1 MTVHCRIAGSRYY
14 DSVTLM
20 NVARDLQDSLGIEDA
35 ALLMGTEANKG
46 LLQQTGLLTKEAEAA
61 TPNDLIIALKGNKK
75 GIEAALERVESL
87 LTRPSRA
94 ESGTQDYLPQTLRTA
109 VRAQADANLAVIS
122 VAGPY
127 AAAESMDALRA
138 GLNVL
143 LFSDNVPIEDELV
156 LKRYAVE
163 HDLLLMGP
171 GAGTSILNGVAL
183 GFANVVPSGSVGIIS
198 AAGTGLQ
205 EVSCILAREGVGVS
219 QGIGVGG
226 RDLTDEIDGLMTLH
240 ALKALQD
247 DPDTGVIVAIS
258 KIPSPTVAQKV
269 LTKLN
274 SSNKPSVVIFMGE
287 SNSGSQT
294 KETIQ
299 EGLYLANTLEEAAL
313 IAASLARDEGVKR
326 VQSRL
331 EKQSQKL
338 EAQART
344 IVAQLKPDQKYLRG
358 LFSGGTLC
366 EEAMRIWG
374 VKVGP
379 VWSNAPLNPEYT
391 LTDSHKSVEH
401 CAVDLGEEEFTVGR
415 PHPMID
421 HDLRIRRL
429 YQEAQDSSVA
439 LIQMDVVLGYGAHPD
454 PASELA
460 PAIEKA
466 RNIAEKEG
474 RTLTIVISITGTEGD
489 PQGLDRQR
497 KAFEE
502 SGAVVAESNAA
513 ASTLVAAIV
522 HLHAST

>member
-1 MTVHCRIAGSRYY
+1 MTKHCLILTSRYY

-20 NVARDLQDSLGIEDA
+20 NVARDLQDTLGVEDA
-35 ALLMGTEANKG
+35 ALLMGTDANKG
-46 LLQQTGLLTKEAEAA
+46 LLQQTDLLTAVAEGA

-75 GIEAALERVESL
+75 GIKAALERVEIL
-87 LTRPSRA
+87 LTRSSRS
-94 ESGTQDYLPQTLRTA
+94 ESGSQKWNPKTLRTA
-109 VRAQADANLAVIS
+109 IRTQGDANLAVIS
-122 VAGPY
+122 VAGRY

-143 LFSDNVPIEDELV
+143 LFSDNVPIEDELA

-163 HDLLLMGP
+163 HDLFLMGP

-183 GFANVVPSGSVGIIS
+183 GFANALPSGPVGIVS

-226 RDLTDEIDGLMTLH
+226 RDLSDEIDGLMTLH

-247 DPDTGVIVAIS
+247 DPDTEVIVAIS

-269 LTKLN
+269 LTKLTSN
-274 SSNKPSVVIFMGE
+274 NKPSVVIFMGE
-287 SNSGSQT
+287 SLSSSKT
-294 KETIQ
+294 KKAIH

-313 IAASLARDEGVKR
+313 AAAALARKENVEQVVFHLEEQKRKLEGRAREIV
-326 VQSRL
+326 SRL
-331 EKQSQKL
+331 QPE
-338 EAQART
+338 
-344 IVAQLKPDQKYLRG
+344 QKYLRG

-366 EEAMRIWG
+366 EEAMRIWEAE
-374 VKVGP
+374 VGP

-391 LTDSHKSVEH
+391 LPDSHKSSEH
-401 CAVDLGEEEFTVGR
+401 TAVDLGEEEFTVGR

-429 YQEAQDSSVA
+429 YHEAQDPNVA

-454 PASELA
+454 PASALA

-466 RNIAEKEG
+466 RAIAEKDG
-474 RTLTIVISITGTEGD
+474 RALAVVLSITGTKGD
-489 PQGLDRQR
+489 PQGFDRQR
-497 KAFEE
+497 DAFEKC
-502 SGAVVAESNAA
+502 GAIVAESNAA
-513 ASTLVAAIV
+513 ASILAAMII
-522 HLHAST
+522 HLHALT

>member
-1 MTVHCRIAGSRYY
+1 MTVRCRIVGSRYY

-20 NVARDLQDSLGIEDA
+20 NVARDLQDTSGVDDA

-46 LLQQTGLLTKEAEAA
+46 LLQQTGLLTKEAEGA

-75 GIEAALERVESL
+75 GIETALERVEFL
-87 LTRPSRA
+87 LTRSSSVD
-94 ESGTQDYLPQTLRTA
+94 SGSQDFHPRTLRTA
-109 VRAQADANLAVIS
+109 IRAQADANLAVIS

-143 LFSDNVPIEDELV
+143 LFSDNVSIEDELA
-156 LKRYAVE
+156 LKIYAVE

-171 GAGTSILNGVAL
+171 GAGTAILNGVAL
-183 GFANVVPSGSVGIIS
+183 GFANALPIGPVGIVS

-205 EVSCILAREGVGVS
+205 EVSCILAREGIGVS

-226 RDLTDEIDGLMTLH
+226 RDLSDEIDGLMTLY

-247 DPDTGVIVAIS
+247 DPSTDVIVAIS

-269 LTKLN
+269 LAKLK
-274 SSNKPSVVIFMGE
+274 SSSKPSVVIFMGE
-287 SNSGSQT
+287 SPSNLQVSDSVH
-294 KETIQ
+294 

-313 IAASLARDEGVKR
+313 AAAAMAQKEDVTRI
-326 VQSRL
+326 QSRL
-331 EKQSQKL
+331 EKQRLKL
-338 EAQART
+338 ENRARE
-344 IVAQLKPDQKYLRG
+344 IIPQLQPGQKYLRG

-374 VKVGP
+374 AEVGP
-379 VWSNAPLNPEYT
+379 VWSNAPLNPEHT
-391 LTDSHKSVEH
+391 LTDSHKSREH

-429 YQEAQDSSVA
+429 YQEARDSSAA
-439 LIQMDVVLGYGAHPD
+439 LIQMDIVLGYGAHPD
-454 PASELA
+454 PAGELA

-466 RNIAEKEG
+466 RNIAEKDG
-474 RTLTIVISITGTEGD
+474 RTLPVVVSITGTEGD
-489 PQGLDRQR
+489 PQGLDHQR
-497 KAFEE
+497 EAFEE
-502 SGAVVAESNAA
+502 SGAIVAGSNAA
-513 ASTLVAAIV
+513 ASTLVAVTI
-522 HLHAST
+522 HLHTST

>member
-1 MTVHCRIAGSRYY
+1 MTSRYF

-20 NVARDLQDSLGIEDA
+20 NIARDLQDTSGIEDA
-35 ALLMGTEANKG
+35 ALLMGTDANKG
-46 LLQQTGLLTKEAEAA
+46 LLQQTDLLTEEAEGA
-61 TPNDLIIALKGNKK
+61 TPNDLIITLKGNKK
-75 GIEAALERVESL
+75 GIKAALERVESL
-87 LTRPSRA
+87 LTRPSRT
-94 ESGTQDYLPQTLRTA
+94 ESGTQDYHPQTLRTA
-109 VRAQADANLAVIS
+109 IRAQADANLAVVS
-122 VAGPY
+122 VAGAY
-127 AAAESMDALRA
+127 AAAESMEALRA

-143 LFSDNVPIEDELV
+143 LFSDNVPIEDELA

-163 HDLLLMGP
+163 HDLFLMGP

-183 GFANVVPSGSVGIIS
+183 GFANVVPSGPVGIVS

-226 RDLTDEIDGLMTLH
+226 RDLSNEIDGLMTLH

-247 DPDTGVIVAIS
+247 DPDTEVIVAIS
-258 KIPSPTVAQKV
+258 KIPSPTVVQKILDR
-269 LTKLN
+269 LTARG
-274 SSNKPSVVIFMGE
+274 KPSVVIFMGA
-287 SNSGSQT
+287 SPSGSQA
-294 KETIQ
+294 KEAFH

-313 IAASLARDEGVKR
+313 AAVALVRKEDIER

-331 EKQSQKL
+331 KEQTQKIESRAREIVSQL
-338 EAQART
+338 H
-344 IVAQLKPDQKYLRG
+344 VDQKYLRG

-374 VKVGP
+374 AEVGP
-379 VWSNAPLNPEYT
+379 VWSNAPLDTRRT
-391 LTDSHKSVEH
+391 LVDSHKSVEH

-429 YQEAQDSSVA
+429 YQEAQDPSVA

-460 PAIEKA
+460 PAIIKA
-466 RNIAEKEG
+466 RDIAEKDG
-474 RTLTIVISITGTEGD
+474 RTLVVVVSITGTGGD
-489 PQGLDRQR
+489 PQGLDHQR
-497 KAFEE
+497 EAFKK
-502 SGAVVAESNAA
+502 SGAIVAESNAA
-513 ASTLVAAIV
+513 ASTLATCIV

>member
-1 MTVHCRIAGSRYY
+1 MTKHCLIMTSRYY
-14 DSVTLM
+14 DSVMLM
-20 NVARDLQDSLGIEDA
+20 NVARDLQDTSGIEDA
-35 ALLMGTEANKG
+35 ALLMGTDANKE
-46 LLQQTGLLTKEAEAA
+46 LLKQTDLLTEEAEGA
-61 TPNDLIIALKGNKK
+61 TPNDLMITLKGNKK
-75 GIEAALERVESL
+75 GIKVALERVESL

-94 ESGTQDYLPQTLRTA
+94 ESGPQDYQPQTLRTA
-109 VRAQADANLAVIS
+109 VREHADANLAVIS
-122 VAGPY
+122 VAGSY

-143 LFSDNVPIEDELV
+143 LFSDNVSIEDELA
-156 LKRYAVE
+156 LKCYAVE

-183 GFANVVPSGSVGIIS
+183 GFANVVPSGPVGILS

-226 RDLTDEIDGLMTLH
+226 RDLSDEIDGLMTLH

-247 DPDTGVIVAIS
+247 DPETEVIVAIS
-258 KIPSPTVAQKV
+258 KIPSPTVVQKV
-269 LTKLN
+269 LAKLT
-274 SSNKPSVVIFMGE
+274 SSRKPSVVIFMGE
-287 SNSGSQT
+287 SPSGSRT
-294 KETIQ
+294 KEAIQ

-313 IAASLARDEGVKR
+313 IAAALARDEDVKR

-338 EAQART
+338 ESKART
-344 IVAQLKPDQKYLRG
+344 IITQLQPEQKYLRG

-366 EEAMRIWG
+366 EEGMRIWG

-391 LTDSHKSVEH
+391 LPDSHHSVEH

-421 HDLRIRRL
+421 HDLRIQRL

-439 LIQMDVVLGYGAHPD
+439 LIQMDVVLGYGAHAD

-466 RNIAEKEG
+466 RNIAEKDG
-474 RTLTIVISITGTEGD
+474 RILTVVVSITGTEGD

-497 KAFEE
+497 EAFEK
-502 SGAVVAESNAA
+502 SGAIVAESNAA
-513 ASTLVAAIV
+513 ASTLVVAIG